1 MTFWERYRLS
11 KSVMKCLMDEV
22 NVKLHL
28 FIKLILLH
36 S

>member
-1 MTFWERYRLS
+1 
-11 KSVMKCLMDEV
+11 MKCLMDEV

-28 FIKLILLH
+28 FIKFILFH